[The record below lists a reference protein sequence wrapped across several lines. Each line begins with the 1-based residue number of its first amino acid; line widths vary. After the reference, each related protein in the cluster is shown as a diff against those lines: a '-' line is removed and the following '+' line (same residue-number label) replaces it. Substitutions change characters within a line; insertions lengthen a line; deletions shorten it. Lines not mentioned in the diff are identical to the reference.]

1 MVAEK
6 DRRGEIRKFRRV
18 FANFGPKTPQF
29 RAPAIQI
36 STRGLFL
43 QTNQHVY
50 PPGSKLFIEISTP
63 HGLYTATA
71 IVRYAKQVP
80 HLPTHH
86 ERPGMGVEFVTI
98 PQELRDYLAS
108 L

>member
-1 MVAEK
+1 MAEK
-6 DRRGEIRKFRRV
+6 DRRGETRKFKRIFV
-18 FANFGPKTPQF
+18 NFGTQSPKF

-50 PPGSKLFIEISTP
+50 PPGSKLFIQISTP
-63 HGLYTATA
+63 NGLYTATG
-71 IVRYAKQVP
+71 IVRYAKKVP

-86 ERPGMGVEFVTI
+86 ERPGMGVELLSV
-98 PQELRDYLAS
+98 PQELQEYLAS